1 MVSKKIIDEWLSPP
15 FDKETQDSV
24 KALLKNR
31 EKLEDA
37 FYKSLEF
44 GTGGLRGI
52 MGVGTNRINKYTLGK
67 STQGL
72 SKFLKKKFP

>member
-44 GTGGLRGI
+44 GTRTTPR
-52 MGVGTNRINKYTLGK
+52 MT
-67 STQGL
+67 
-72 SKFLKKKFP
+72 F